1 MPLSP
6 RLPCP
11 AALLAALTIAVP
23 GLASA
28 QTVTPEQKK
37 IQAVTAAAPKAKPT
51 IVAKATPT
59 QRAATPAQRKI
70 QAVTAA
76 APAADVRE
84 DLSAEQLAVSDRVL
98 TGVAACEFSQSV
110 SIKPV
115 SDRPGHFH
123 VAYNGQTYTMTPET
137 TTTGAVRLVDQ
148 RNGVVWI
155 QIPAKSM
162 MLNHKVGRRMVDSC
176 QHAEQRTVAAAATT
190 Q

>member
-1 MPLSP
+1 MPLST
-6 RLPCP
+6 RLPRP

-28 QTVTPEQKK
+28 QTVTPQQK
-37 IQAVTAAAPKAKPT
+37 
-51 IVAKATPT
+51 
-59 QRAATPAQRKI
+59 KI